1 MSARL
6 SMPWFFPLAA
16 AMAYACSGVALR
28 IYRNDDRKGRKT
40 WQAVL
45 MLSLGWYP
53 VLAWGIAQFM
63 SETPR

>member
-6 SMPWFFPLAA
+6 TMPWFFPLAA
-16 AMAYACSGVALR
+16 AVTFACSRGALR
-28 IYRNDDRKGRKT
+28 LYRSPERKGRKT

-63 SETPR
+63 SETSR